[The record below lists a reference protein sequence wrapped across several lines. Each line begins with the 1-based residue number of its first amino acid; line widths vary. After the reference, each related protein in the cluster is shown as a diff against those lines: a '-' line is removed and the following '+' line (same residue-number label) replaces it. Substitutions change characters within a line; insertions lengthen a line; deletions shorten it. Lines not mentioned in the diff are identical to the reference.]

1 MDLDGVRYK
10 EGNPDARVPHYLGI
24 GYETGRTEQE
34 ASDRAL
40 ERKSIWLNDQTA
52 ARNERYFFFY
62 NDTCHFHAERDKY
75 FFFSLRVPSR
85 ATTTTIAHL
94 PPSTPIDPLLSF
106 LSMERTINKSYVT
119 NDTRRI
125 LTEIRRRIV
134 HANPLKREN
143 VGGYDEDD
151 DDDED
156 EDEDDDDQKKKG
168 VFLSDQV

>member
-52 ARNERYFFFY
+52 APNE
-62 NDTCHFHAERDKY
+62 
-75 FFFSLRVPSR
+75 
-85 ATTTTIAHL
+85 
-94 PPSTPIDPLLSF
+94 
-106 LSMERTINKSYVT
+106 
-119 NDTRRI
+119 
-125 LTEIRRRIV
+125 RRIV

-151 DDDED
+151 DA
-156 EDEDDDDQKKKG
+156 EDDDDDDDDQEKKG